1 MKRELTMTQPLAG
14 RRVRVLL
21 AACVTLVLASCGD
34 GGEVVAPTPAAA
46 ASEPGSTS
54 DAPLGPENES
64 SLGLEEA
71 ADAAVKAV
79 DNSSLLTIETAPGR
93 IIWEATVVTR
103 DGTEHEM
110 LIAMSDG
117 SLVDGP
123 TRKDDDAEDKADN
136 RALVAGADLNYREAV
151 RAISDVVGGA
161 KLMELNLDTLDD
173 RLTTWEGDL
182 FPIDGV
188 RYTVTIDAKS
198 GEVLEKDADAV
209 DND

>member
-1 MKRELTMTQPLAG
+1 MTNPRLD
-14 RRVRVLL
+14 RSVRILP
-21 AACVTLVLASCGD
+21 AACLTLVLVSCGD
-34 GGEVVAPTPAAA
+34 GANESADPTPASAGQSA
-46 ASEPGSTS
+46 DS
-54 DAPLGPENES
+54 PLGSENGS

-71 ADAAVKAV
+71 AAVAVKAV
-79 DNSSLLTIETAPGR
+79 DDSSLLTIETAPGR
-93 IIWEATVVTR
+93 TIWEATVVTR

-123 TRKDDDAEDKADN
+123 TRKADDAEDKAEN
-136 RALVAGADLNYREAV
+136 RALVDGAELDYEEAV

-161 KLMELNLDTLDD
+161 KLMELNLDTFDD

-182 FPIDGV
+182 FPTDGI
-188 RYTVTIDAKS
+188 RYKVTIDAKS
-198 GEVLEKDADAV
+198 GEVLEKDADAE

>member
-1 MKRELTMTQPLAG
+1 MTNPRLD
-14 RRVRVLL
+14 RSVRILP
-21 AACVTLVLASCGD
+21 AACLILLLVSCGD
-34 GGEVVAPTPAAA
+34 GANESADPSPASASRPGTTADTRSAA
-46 ASEPGSTS
+46 E
-54 DAPLGPENES
+54 DDS

-71 ADAAVKAV
+71 AEVAVKAV
-79 DNSSLLTIETAPGR
+79 DDSSLLTIETAPGR
-93 IIWEATVVTR
+93 TIWEATVVTR

-123 TRKDDDAEDKADN
+123 TRKDDDAEDKAEN

-161 KLMELNLDTLDD
+161 KLMELNLDTFDD

-182 FPIDGV
+182 FPIDGI
-188 RYTVTIDAKS
+188 RYKVTIDGKS

>member
-1 MKRELTMTQPLAG
+1 
-14 RRVRVLL
+14 
-21 AACVTLVLASCGD
+21 
-34 GGEVVAPTPAAA
+34 
-46 ASEPGSTS
+46 
-54 DAPLGPENES
+54 
-64 SLGLEEA
+64 
-71 ADAAVKAV
+71 
-79 DNSSLLTIETAPGR
+79 
-93 IIWEATVVTR
+93 
-103 DGTEHEM
+103 M

-123 TRKDDDAEDKADN
+123 TKKDDDAEDKAEN

-161 KLMELNLDTLDD
+161 KLMELNLDTFDD

-182 FPIDGV
+182 FPIDGI
-188 RYTVTIDAKS
+188 RYKVTIDGKS